1 MKQTIHTIPHTLLE
15 TYLDDLRTEAETVAH
30 IVKFLNDSMTAR
42 AGLAARLEDALRDRH
57 NRSPD
62 TQAEVIEP
70 ENLTSNSVDSDST
83 AKKVA

>member
-42 AGLAARLEDALRDRH
+42 AGLAAKLEEAMRDRH
-57 NRSPD
+57 NRSSD
-62 TQAEVIEP
+62 TEAEVIEP
-70 ENLTSNSVDSDST
+70 ETLPSDSIESDNL
-83 AKKVA
+83 AKEVA

>member
-1 MKQTIHTIPHTLLE
+1 MKQTIHTIPNTLLE

-42 AGLAARLEDALRDRH
+42 AGLAARLEEAMRDRH
-57 NRSPD
+57 NRSSSPD
-62 TQAEVIEP
+62 AEVIEP
-70 ENLTSNSVDSDST
+70 ESLPSDSIESDNM